1 MARMIPERRDDEF
14 PSPGERLFYAACRKQ
29 LPDHIVVLHS
39 CRYLIRDPR
48 RWDEDGEIDFLII
61 DPQRGFL
68 LVEVKDGQ
76 IKIQQQ
82 RWYRSGTFF
91 AIMSA
96 RVPFTKL
103 GRMDQNPN
111 IFQFPAQPT
120 CGTLLTSVS
129 IA

>member
-82 RWYRSGTFF
+82 RWYRKGQEGQWQPLEES
-91 AIMSA
+91 
-96 RVPFTKL
+96 PFTQVM
-103 GRMDQNPN
+103 R
-111 IFQFPAQPT
+111 
-120 CGTLLTSVS
+120 
-129 IA
+129 